1 MAPGDY
7 RFSSAKIR
15 NYAQKKQSFAA
26 KCNASDHA
34 RIREHFRSSGMTRI
48 AGNLDR
54 LRQWRNACDYE
65 DSIEISE
72 RSYDAMMAQAKYVF
86 EALRDK

>member
-1 MAPGDY
+1 MLHSVTPGIMH
-7 RFSSAKIR
+7 RKTKVLR
-15 NYAQKKQSFAA
+15 
-26 KCNASDHA
+26 CNASDHA
-34 RIREHFRSSGMTRI
+34 RIREHFRSRGMTRI

-54 LRQWRNACDYE
+54 LRQWRNACDYD

-86 EALRDK
+86 EALRDE

>member
-1 MAPGDY
+1 
-7 RFSSAKIR
+7 
-15 NYAQKKQSFAA
+15 
-26 KCNASDHA
+26 
-34 RIREHFRSSGMTRI
+34 MTRI
-48 AGNLDR
+48 AGNLYR

-72 RSYDAMMAQAKYVF
+72 RSYDAMMAQAKYVL